1 MPAETSELR
10 QKIKVVLF
18 PEIGRVKI
26 LLSLTCLR
34 SRTCSGIYIFNLK
47 TKTTQKRATKII
59 REKAKETKKDK
70 RVYVENLTEYDKYRL
85 QISSVYF

>member
-26 LLSLTCLR
+26 LLSLTCPR
-34 SRTCSGIYIFNLK
+34 SRMCSGIYIFNLK
-47 TKTTQKRATKII
+47 TTQKEQQKKQEEKKQKKLKKI
-59 REKAKETKKDK
+59 REYMWK
-70 RVYVENLTEYDKYRL
+70 
-85 QISSVYF
+85 I

>member
-26 LLSLTCLR
+26 LLSLTCPR
-34 SRTCSGIYIFNLK
+34 SRMCNGIYIFNLK
-47 TKTTQKRATKII
+47 TKTTQKEQQKKQEEKKQKKLKKI
-59 REKAKETKKDK
+59 REYMWK
-70 RVYVENLTEYDKYRL
+70 
-85 QISSVYF
+85 I